1 MMLLE
6 VQLQIGGGG
15 GLWAILCSIN
25 FFIEGRICY
34 LLIKK
39 GSYENMESPEILN
52 KQELKH
58 QQKLSCLN
66 KGDEIRVSR
75 GCYSILCEEVV
86 I

>member
-1 MMLLE
+1 MPCKFQSKKWRKTNNIK
-6 VQLQIGGGG
+6 VKF
-15 GLWAILCSIN
+15 SIN
-25 FFIEGRICY
+25 FFIEGRICD

-75 GCYSILCEEVV
+75 GCYSILCEEVD